1 MNRLLY
7 LFKRLLLAL
16 PVVLFGVTLT
26 FLILY
31 EGPYD
36 PVLQI
41 LGRDATPADIRQLRI
56 DLGIINADG
65 TVVPLWEQYFK
76 VFTDLV
82 TFNFG
87 QSWIIQRETP
97 VTELILN
104 RMPATLWLGFWSVTI
119 ALAFGI
125 PGGLYA
131 GLRVNTWRDYVTSF
145 GGIIWRAMPNF
156 WLAVMIAGLLS
167 AGGALSFYRDLFIPT
182 DVIGTP
188 DALMNMFTH
197 VDLFTGI
204 PLLEILW
211 VPVPNWGNL
220 AIAIKWILP
229 AALVLGSASMGNEI
243 RIGRTA
249 VLESI
254 NSKYVET
261 AKAKGVSSRRI
272 ISKHVG
278 RNALIP
284 LLPVIMGEFYL
295 LIGGSVLVEKV
306 FSIRGLGNMF
316 LRGVLGPDI
325 PLVMALV
332 FLFIIVQVTV
342 NISQDILYTFI
353 DPRITLEDTER

>member
-7 LFKRLLLAL
+7 LGKRLLLAV
-16 PVVLFGVTLT
+16 PVFLFGITMS
-26 FLILY
+26 FLIMY
-31 EGPYD
+31 RGPID
-36 PVLQI
+36 PVLSI
-41 LGRDATPADIRQLRI
+41 LGQDATPADIHQLKVA
-56 DLGIINADG
+56 LGIIYSDG
-65 TVVPLWEQYFK
+65 TPVPLWSQYFK
-76 VFTDLV
+76 VVTDLV
-82 TFNFG
+82 TFEFG
-87 QSWIIQRETP
+87 QSWIIQRGTP

-104 RMPATLWLGFWSVTI
+104 RMPATLWLGFWSVII

-131 GLRVNTWRDYVTSF
+131 GLRANTWRDYITSG

-156 WLAVMIAGLLS
+156 WLAVMFVGVLS
-167 AGGALSFYRDLFIPT
+167 AGGALSFYQDLFIQT

-188 DALMNMFTH
+188 GALGNMFSAIH
-197 VDLFTGI
+197 VFAGI
-204 PLLEILW
+204 PILEAFWI
-211 VPVPNWGNL
+211 PIPNLENL
-220 AIAIKWILP
+220 AIAVKWILP

-254 NSKYVET
+254 NSKYVQT
-261 AKAKGVSSRRI
+261 AKAKGVSGRRI
-272 ISKHVG
+272 VMKHVG

-316 LRGVLGPDI
+316 FRGMLGPDI

-332 FLFIIVQVTV
+332 FLFIVVNITL

>member
-7 LFKRLLLAL
+7 LAKRLLLAV
-16 PVVLFGVTLT
+16 PVFLFGVTMS
-26 FLILY
+26 FIVLY
-31 EGPYD
+31 LGPID
-36 PVLQI
+36 PVLNI
-41 LGRDATPADIRQLRI
+41 LGQDATPEDVRQLRI
-56 DLGIINADG
+56 ALGLIYPDG
-65 TVVPLWEQYFK
+65 STVPLWDQYRK
-76 VFTDLV
+76 VLIDLV

-87 QSWIIQRETP
+87 QSWIIQRGTP
-97 VTELILN
+97 VSDLIMN
-104 RMPATLWLGFWSVTI
+104 RMPVTLWLGFWSVVV
-119 ALAFGI
+119 ALIVGI

-131 GLRVNTWRDYVTSF
+131 GLRANTWRDYLTSG

-156 WLAVMIAGLLS
+156 WLAVMFVGLLS
-167 AGGALSFYRDLFIPT
+167 AGGLLSFYPDFIVRT
-182 DVIGTP
+182 DVIGTS
-188 DALMNMFTH
+188 DSISNM
-197 VDLFTGI
+197 VGEIELFTRI
-204 PLLEILW
+204 PEFQTTVTGPQLTNI
-211 VPVPNWGNL
+211 

-229 AALVLGSASMGNEI
+229 AALVLGSSSMGNEI

-261 AKAKGVSSRRI
+261 AKAKGVSGRRI
-272 ISKHVG
+272 VTKHVG

-284 LLPVIMGEFYL
+284 LLPIIMSEFYL

-316 LRGVLGPDI
+316 FRGVLGPDI

-342 NISQDILYTFI
+342 NIAQDILYTFI

>member
-7 LFKRLLLAL
+7 LFKRLLLAV
-16 PVVLFGVTLT
+16 PVFLFGVTMS
-26 FLILY
+26 FIILY
-31 EGPYD
+31 LGPID
-36 PVLQI
+36 PVLTI
-41 LGRDATPADIRQLRI
+41 LGRDASPEDVRQLRI
-56 DLGIINADG
+56 ALGLIYPDG
-65 TVVPLWEQYFK
+65 STVPLWSQYLK
-76 VFTDLV
+76 VVTDLV

-87 QSWIIQRETP
+87 QSWIIQRGTP
-97 VTELILN
+97 VGELILN
-104 RMPATLWLGFWSVTI
+104 RMPVTLWLGFWSVI
-119 ALAFGI
+119 VALVVGV

-131 GLRVNTWRDYVTSF
+131 GLRANTWRDYLTSG

-156 WLAVMIAGLLS
+156 WLAVMVVGLLS
-167 AGGALSFYRDLFIPT
+167 AGGFLSFYPDLFVST
-182 DVIGTP
+182 DVIGTSP
-188 DALMNMFTH
+188 AVADMFGSIN
-197 VDLFTGI
+197 VFAGI
-204 PLLEILW
+204 PLLEAIWL
-211 VPVPNWGNL
+211 PVPKLTNI

-229 AALVLGSASMGNEI
+229 AALVLGSSSMGNEI

-261 AKAKGVSSRRI
+261 AKAKGVSGRRI
-272 ISKHVG
+272 VTKHVG

-284 LLPVIMGEFYL
+284 LLPIIMSEFYL

-316 LRGVLGPDI
+316 FRGVLGPDI

-342 NISQDILYTFI
+342 NIAQDILYTFI